1 MIAPSS
7 LQSIAPWLF
16 PERLDDLPPFDQPI
30 LPCTPKI
37 ARWILEKPYS
47 PGGLG
52 LYHSS
57 FHLGLWIPKKST
69 ENSFLKNRLF
79 SKNT

>member
-16 PERLDDLPPFDQPI
+16 PKRLGDAPPFDQPI

-37 ARWILEKPYS
+37 ARWILAKPYS
-47 PGGLG
+47 PGGFG
-52 LYHSS
+52 RYHPFFILIYWAPKSQ
-57 FHLGLWIPKKST
+57 WKIPL
-69 ENSFLKNRLF
+69 LKVLQ
-79 SKNT
+79 SDS